1 MNHNLSL
8 IKALITTLHLE
19 IDTLENE
26 ANILDDAQPVNLS
39 EKVREYEIKMIR
51 AALIQTGGNQRRA
64 AKLLKLKTSTLNNKI
79 KQYQTDCLR
88 SNSPEAET
96 IH

>member
-79 KQYQTDCLR
+79 KQYQIDCLR
-88 SNSPEAET
+88 SNPPGAET

>member
-1 MNHNLSL
+1 
-8 IKALITTLHLE
+8 
-19 IDTLENE
+19 
-26 ANILDDAQPVNLS
+26 
-39 EKVREYEIKMIR
+39 MIR

-79 KQYQTDCLR
+79 KQYQIDCLR
-88 SNSPEAET
+88 SKPPEAET

>member
-39 EKVREYEIKMIR
+39 EKVRE
-51 AALIQTGGNQRRA
+51 
-64 AKLLKLKTSTLNNKI
+64 
-79 KQYQTDCLR
+79 
-88 SNSPEAET
+88 
-96 IH
+96 